1 MRVLLT
7 LTLAAVPVFAQT
19 PTVLLTNVTR
29 PDSNDFQIGD
39 RFEVVIASAANQ
51 PVSVRTTRMAHM
63 DWSPVIGWTDRS
75 GHWSTTGQ
83 FEKSDF
89 GSWGEVWTV
98 GGRIAKPTIH
108 LAVSA
113 PCVPRGQG
121 FIAMSGPNI
130 SLSCNTAWGPQSFL
144 TPSDPDPFR
153 TPDGRVI
160 PGRDRS
166 SMTADQYHAE
176 IMQYLITSPPPE
188 AGSGQFGDQAGAL
201 IASIIGVNALSEDE
215 TRNVLSIIHAAF
227 EKPERIPDEAKD
239 PSATVLLLLNLAN
252 SASSANLKQKIAE
265 TMAFV
270 QSQ

>member
-7 LTLAAVPVFAQT
+7 LALAAVPVFAQT

-29 PDSNDFQIGD
+29 PASRDFQIGD
-39 RFEVVIASAANQ
+39 RFEIVIASAANQ
-51 PVSVRTTRMAHM
+51 PVSVRTTRMAHT

-75 GHWSTTGQ
+75 GRWSTTGQ

-98 GGRIAKPTIH
+98 GGKIANPTIH

-113 PCVPRGQG
+113 PCAPRGQG
-121 FIAMSGPNI
+121 FLAMSGPNM
-130 SLSCNTAWGPQSFL
+130 SLSCNTAWGPQSFA

-160 PGRDRS
+160 SGRERS
-166 SMTADQYHAE
+166 HLTADQYHAE
-176 IMQYLITSPPPE
+176 IMEYLITSPPRD

-201 IASIIGVNALSEDE
+201 IAKIIGVNALSEDE
-215 TRNVLSIIHAAF
+215 TRNVLAIIRVAF
-227 EKPERIPDEAKD
+227 ERPERIPEDAKD

-252 SASSANLKQKIAE
+252 SAGSASLKRQITE